1 MHLLIAAAGSGTRM
15 GADCNKL
22 LLNVA
27 GRPILAWTLNSA
39 IHASSI
45 SWIGIIGNPVDK
57 HSIMKLVKKSLKP
70 CLWINGG
77 RTRQESVQLGLAGL
91 PAEAKHVLIHD
102 GARCLA
108 EPSLFNNCS
117 EIVESGQAVIA
128 AAPVTDTIKK
138 VDVDGFITET
148 PDRSVLWS
156 AQTPQGFSVE
166 QLKQAHRKAI
176 ENEWSVTDDASLY
189 ERLGWP
195 VRILETGSSNLKVTT
210 KVDLHMAEALISL
223 REEQ

>member
-1 MHLLIAAAGSGTRM
+1 MIAAAGSGTRM